1 MSKQSGQPTGRPLLY
16 KGLEPYTEG
25 DADLLFGRDEERDQ
39 LVYSLQSSRLTVLY
53 GAKQV
58 GKTSLLRAA
67 VVNQLRQKSAQP
79 SGGGCPEAAVV
90 VFDNWSGPEIVNRLS
105 SAINLELERIGVAT
119 TQSPDFKNSQ
129 FVERCQSWTSSLG
142 KTGGED
148 GELFL
153 LLDHFDDYLL
163 KHPQCNTDPHS
174 FDVEFPKVISKRGLG
189 VNCLLA
195 IRDDL
200 LASLDRYHFTI
211 PTLYDNL
218 IRLEA
223 LNKKQARDAI
233 LSPVYVAY
241 NRRNQDN
248 KIGIEAELVDGVL
261 TSCALNHSTK
271 YQDSSDSGASPDQRF
286 DACGLQLAMKAVWEL
301 EESRG
306 SQTLRHQTF
315 EKLGAVRG
323 IADRYVKE
331 RFAALTQRERNLS
344 ARIFDHLVT
353 PGGVG
358 MTYQLSDLAKRVS
371 ATETEL
377 KAVIEILEHEKM
389 VRASGFESRLAYEM
403 AQRVLTRAVLDRVRS
418 YDEEKIREEKRLA
431 SEIKTSSRLFSDNSQ
446 VDALRK
452 IIKACDDW
460 SNGVQ
465 RLLIDEQWKGDL
477 RSTLREMLDNLAQ
490 KGQLGGHK
498 GAVSSVAYS
507 RDGNFIVT
515 GTEAGRVVLWNIRS
529 PGPMPTVYEQHK
541 TWIWVLRAST
551 DGKWVAS
558 GSDDGTVALWAVS
571 GEGLAFNR
579 SISFAEDSGA
589 SPSVRD
595 LSFSPDGL
603 LLAVATTDG
612 MVRLWQLEEERI
624 LRNFKASGKAV
635 RCVEFA
641 PDGRCLATGGD
652 DREIRLWD
660 LKGNPFTGDGRR
672 REGFHFEHAAAVWG
686 IRFHP
691 KGERLASCSEDHTI
705 KIWNLKTMSEEP
717 KLAGHTCPVLG
728 IEFNSDGSLL
738 ASASDDGT
746 AHLWDEKGNEIAT
759 FVHGGPVNG
768 LCFSPDNLTL
778 ATAAADSKVRL
789 WHVEGNRGPRSP
801 KKFRHPNKAILLD
814 VSFSSDGKSLATG
827 GTDGE
832 VQIWNEDGSVRRTL
846 KGHSSWIISVVF
858 HPLDPSSLATGCI
871 DGTARMWNILEDTPR
886 KFTPNDGKVLSVAIS
901 PDGRFLATG
910 SEGGKICRWDLG
922 ELDDAPAVC
931 FPSDRGS
938 VWSIRFSPDG
948 KWITAGCQ
956 DGSIQIRDLKGI
968 SVMQLKKVHEGQI
981 LSLGF
986 SPDGR
991 FLVSGSS
998 EGRICVWDLSIQA
1011 LKWFQDLGAP
1021 IWSVPFHPG
1030 GEFLASGSVDRT
1042 VCLWNLAG
1050 EKISEW
1056 SAAPVRGLAFSRD
1069 GQWLAG
1075 SCSDGTVR
1083 KWPVGND
1090 DFESLLARATDEWEK
1105 IRPLLSPQTPAST
1118 SKGFVAKFAE
1128 VSEKATRR
1136 L

>member
-1 MSKQSGQPTGRPLLY
+1 MSKQSEQPTERSLLY
-16 KGLEPYTEG
+16 KGLEPYTEV
-25 DADLLFGRDEERDQ
+25 DADLLFGRDEEGDQ
-39 LVYSLQSSRLTVLY
+39 LVYSLQSSRLTILY

-67 VVNQLRQKSAQP
+67 VVNRLRQKSAKP
-79 SGGGCPEAAVV
+79 SGAGRPEFAVV

-119 TQSPDFKNSQ
+119 RQSPDFKNSQ
-129 FVERCQSWTSSLG
+129 FVERCQWWTSSLG
-142 KTGGED
+142 EAGGED

-163 KHPQCNTDPHS
+163 LHPQCNTDPHS
-174 FDVEFPKVISKRGLG
+174 FDVEFPKVISRRGLG

-223 LNKKQARDAI
+223 LNKKQAKDAI

-248 KIGIEAELVDGVL
+248 KIEIEAELIDVVL
-261 TSCALNHSTK
+261 TSCGLNHGTK
-271 YQDSSDSGASPDQRF
+271 YQDCSDAGASPDQRF
-286 DACGLQLAMKAVWEL
+286 DACGLQLAMKAVWEV
-301 EESRG
+301 EESLG

-315 EKLGAVRG
+315 EELGALRG
-323 IADRYVKE
+323 IADRYVEE
-331 RFAALTQRERNLS
+331 RFAALTPRERNLS

-358 MTYQLSDLAKRVS
+358 MTYQLSDLAKRVGV
-371 ATETEL
+371 TETEL
-377 KAVIEILEHEKM
+377 KAVIENLEHEKM
-389 VRASGFESRLAYEM
+389 VRASGTESRLAYEM
-403 AQRVLTRAVLDRVRS
+403 AHSVLTPAVLDRVRS
-418 YDEEKIREEKRLA
+418 YDEERIREEKRLA
-431 SEIKTSSRLFSDNSQ
+431 SEIETSSRLFSENSQ

-460 SNGVQ
+460 SDGVKS
-465 RLLIDEQWKGDL
+465 LLIDGQWEGDL
-477 RSTLREMLDNLAQ
+477 RSALRGMLDNLAQ
-490 KGQLGGHK
+490 KGQLGGYK
-498 GAVSSVAYS
+498 GAVSGVAYS
-507 RDGNFIVT
+507 RDGNFIFT
-515 GTEAGRVVLWNIRS
+515 GAEAGRITLWNLRS
-529 PGPMPTVYEQHK
+529 PGPLPTVYERHK
-541 TWIWVLRAST
+541 TWIWGLRAST
-551 DGKWVAS
+551 DGKWLAS

-579 SISFAEDSGA
+579 SIPFVEDSGA
-589 SPSVRD
+589 SPLVRG

-603 LLAVATTDG
+603 LLAIATTDG
-612 MVRLWQLEEERI
+612 MVRLWQLKEERI
-624 LRNFKASGKAV
+624 LLNFKASDNV

-652 DREIRLWD
+652 DGKIRLWD
-660 LKGNPFTGDGRR
+660 LKGNLLYASGRWDFSGDGS

-691 KGERLASCSEDHTI
+691 KGEHLASCSEDHTI
-705 KIWNLKTMSEEP
+705 KIWNLKTMSEEQT
-717 KLAGHTCPVLG
+717 LAGHTCWVLG

-738 ASASDDGT
+738 ASASEDGT

-759 FVHGGPVNG
+759 FVHGAPVNG

-778 ATAAADSKVRL
+778 ATAAADCKVRL

-801 KKFRHPNKAILLD
+801 KKFRHPKKAILLD

-827 GTDGE
+827 ATDGE

-846 KGHSSWIISVVF
+846 QGHSSWIISVVF

-871 DGTARMWNILEDTPR
+871 DGTARMWNIPEETSR
-886 KFTPNDGKVLSVAIS
+886 KFTPNDGPVWSVAIS

-910 SEGGKICRWDLG
+910 SDGGKICRWDLG

-931 FPSDRGS
+931 FPSDCGS
-938 VWSIRFSPDG
+938 VWSLRFSPDG

-956 DGSIQIRDLKGI
+956 DGSILIRDLRGI
-968 SVMQLKKVHEGQI
+968 SVMQLNGVHEGQV

-986 SPDGR
+986 SPNGR
-991 FLVSGSS
+991 FLVSSSS

-1011 LKWFQDLGAP
+1011 PKWSQDLGAP
-1021 IWSVPFHPG
+1021 IWSVLFHPD

-1050 EKISEW
+1050 EKISGW
-1056 SAAPVRGLAFSRD
+1056 SVGPVRGLAFSRD
-1069 GQWLAG
+1069 GKWLAG
-1075 SCSDGTVR
+1075 SCSDSTLR

-1090 DFESLLARATDEWEK
+1090 DFESLLARAKAEWEK
-1105 IRPLLSPQTPAST
+1105 IRPLLWPQTPSST
-1118 SKGFVAKFAE
+1118 SK
-1128 VSEKATRR
+1128 
-1136 L
+1136 